1 MLTFKEFN
9 ETLLWFFLLPSS
21 FSIFLEAANFFWVIT
36 KQKIWT
42 LVDTHII
49 LHQVWVVSF
58 NAVIQDGD
66 HNILSSVTSL
76 PSTYY
81 IHIWLAMVGVVTAV
95 LGREEE
101 IKMLDI
107 GDYWAVRDWDTITTL
122 PLPLTFKTAQEHIDL
137 NRNYTTSTPLFRQ
150 KTI

>member
-1 MLTFKEFN
+1 ME
-9 ETLLWFFLLPSS
+9 
-21 FSIFLEAANFFWVIT
+21 
-36 KQKIWT
+36 
-42 LVDTHII
+42 THII

-81 IHIWLAMVGVVTAV
+81 VHIWLAMVGVVTAV

-101 IKMLDI
+101 IKMYI
-107 GDYWAVRDWDTITTL
+107 GDYWTVRDWDTILFILTL
-122 PLPLTFKTAQEHIDL
+122 LFKIAYEHIDL
-137 NRNYTTSTPLFRQ
+137 NRNYTTSTLLFRQ
-150 KTI
+150 KTILKEMQIV